1 MLYILITA
9 NTSSY
14 VTSPVLYFIFLIIFA
29 AANLRFAGLKKVRA
43 MSDGIDISEN
53 TQFEKSLF
61 TDVCGIIESV
71 RQRVA
76 VHVNSEVC
84 LTKWYVGKRIKEDVL
99 YNQRAEYGKQIVKNL
114 AVKLTK
120 KYGNGWGYESLKHC
134 IRAAYTFTE
143 NEMRYAVRTQFTWTH
158 IRAFISIKDPLVRQ
172 FYMEMCR
179 LEHWDTR
186 TLDAKIDSQLY
197 ERTALSRKPE
207 ELIKQ
212 ELSQLKEENILQPD
226 IVFRSSYFL
235 DMLGLPDIFSEKDL
249 ESAIVSQ
256 MQEFISEIG
265 TDFAFLGRQKRI
277 TVDAI
282 DYYIDLLFY
291 HRSLQRLVAIDLKL
305 GKFKPEYEGQMR
317 LYLRYL
323 DRNERREGEKSP
335 IGLILCSEGNTEH
348 IEYLM
353 LEENSPIKV
362 AQYYTQLPDKKLLAE
377 KLQRAVA
384 IAKEKIVEQKI
395 KDKETD

>member
-1 MLYILITA
+1 
-9 NTSSY
+9 
-14 VTSPVLYFIFLIIFA
+14 
-29 AANLRFAGLKKVRA
+29 
-43 MSDGIDISEN
+43 MSDINKTNTGEN
-53 TQFEKSLF
+53 TLF
-61 TDVCGIIESV
+61 NDVCGIIDGA
-71 RQRVA
+71 RRRVA
-76 VHVNSEVC
+76 VYVNSEIC
-84 LTKWYVGKRIKEDVL
+84 LTKWYIGKRIKEDVL

-114 AVKLTK
+114 AVKLTS
-120 KYGNGWGYESLKHC
+120 KYGGGWGYESLKHC
-134 IRAAYTFTE
+134 LRVAETFTE
-143 NEMRYAVRTQFTWTH
+143 DEIRYAVRTQFSWTH
-158 IRAFISIKDPLVRQ
+158 IRTLEAISDPLARQ

-179 LEHWDTR
+179 IEHWDTR

-197 ERTALSRKPE
+197 ERTAISQKPE

-212 ELSQLKEENILQPD
+212 ELSQLKDENLIQPD

-235 DMLGLPDIFSEKDL
+235 DMLGLPDKFTEKDL

-265 TDFAFLGRQKRI
+265 TDFAFIGRQKRI
-277 TVDAI
+277 TVDAV

-291 HRSLQRLVAIDLKL
+291 HRSLHRLVAIDLKL

-323 DRNERREGEKSP
+323 DKNERRAGEESP

-377 KLQRAVA
+377 KLQRAIA
-384 IAKEKIVEQKI
+384 IAREHFVERKL
-395 KDKETD
+395 D